1 MYVPAP
7 RRETNGSSSASERV
21 YVYDDFR
28 RFDTLG
34 EALAQPDN
42 QSQSV
47 SIGSTTRRNM
57 QSGIFGRKFIDT
69 NYSADYTAYTRSG
82 EWIGATYSGSPK
94 KYAGY
99 RYRIAYDTGSWFGC
113 FVWSDTTIVSPT
125 ATNANWRAV
134 ANRLAIANLVNK
146 CQVECRIKAA
156 NQRIDLAETLSGLQ
170 QTAIMVATGTSQ
182 VVNAW
187 KCARRG
193 NWVGVFRHL
202 GLEPRRLYGKTVSAK
217 WLELQYGWLPLI
229 SDVYAGTQAIKEQ
242 LAPKDPVVQQ
252 FSVTDNGQTE
262 LIAPGATVSSVW
274 ESSTESSA
282 GASVK
287 VRMRL
292 RVGDPF
298 WAYMNS
304 LNVLN
309 PAYLVWV
316 SLPFSFIIDWFLPVA
331 DMLQALT
338 APIGL
343 QFTSGFVSTRSWC
356 EVNVQVSA
364 RKDKTYVFQAGSA
377 QASARAAYFRRSR
390 LTAWPG
396 VFLYYQFPFSSDK
409 RLFSA
414 VALLEQHRR

>member
-7 RRETNGSSSASERV
+7 PRDTNGTTIKTDGVAI
-21 YVYDDFR
+21 YDDYR
-28 RFDTLG
+28 RFETLSA
-34 EALAQPDN
+34 ALSQPDN
-42 QSQSV
+42 QFQTV
-47 SIGSTTRRNM
+47 TVGHTTRRNM
-57 QSGIFGRKFIDT
+57 QSGVVNDGFIDT
-69 NYSADYTAYTRSG
+69 PYSADYLAYTRSG
-82 EWIGATYSGSPK
+82 EWQGATHSGNPK

-99 RYRIAYDTGSWFGC
+99 RYQLVFNAGSWFGC
-113 FVWSDTTIVSPT
+113 YVWSDMSIVSPT
-125 ATNANWRAV
+125 ATNSNWRAV
-134 ANRLAIANLVNK
+134 ANRLAVANLVNK
-146 CQVECRIKAA
+146 TQVDCRIKAA
-156 NQRIDLAETLSGLQ
+156 SHRIDLAETLSGLQ

-182 VVNAW
+182 VVKAW
-187 KCARRG
+187 KNARRG
-193 NWVGVFRHL
+193 NWLGAFRHL

-217 WLELQYGWLPLI
+217 WLELQYGWLPLVN
-229 SDVYAGTQAIKEQ
+229 DVYAGAMAIKEQ
-242 LAPKDPVVQQ
+242 LAPEKPSIQQ
-252 FSVTDNGQTE
+252 FSVTSSGETE
-262 LIAPGATVSSVW
+262 LIAPGATISSAW

-316 SLPFSFIIDWFLPVA
+316 SLPFSFIVDWFLPVA

-343 QFTSGFVSTRSWC
+343 KFTSGFVSIRTWG
-356 EVNVQVSA
+356 EVNVKAFS
-364 RKDKTYVFQAGSA
+364 RKDKTYVFQGGSVRA
-377 QASARAAYFRRSR
+377 TARAAYFRRSR

-396 VFLYYQFPFSSDK
+396 VFLYFQFPFSSDK